1 MLGKLPLEKNGIE
14 RVYPSVIAQIM
25 IPMTMRDTI
34 LVVDDNPTNLSVLCE
49 VLDTQDYQISVAQNG
64 EDALA
69 CANEI
74 LPDLILLDVMMPGID
89 GFETCKRLKNNP
101 RTHHIPI
108 LFMTALSET
117 VDKVRGLSLGAVD
130 YITKPFIQEETLA
143 RIRVHL
149 SLVKA
154 QTRLIQSEKMTA
166 LGQLVA
172 GIAHEINNPVSFIH
186 GNLEPAKD
194 YAASLLSFVEMCQS
208 QAGLSDVVNEYAKDL
223 ELEFVQQDFVLLL
236 DSMKIGTERI
246 RSVVESL
253 RAFSCLDESEYK
265 TVDIHVGLDS
275 ALVMLQHRLK
285 LRKDRACIN
294 VVKSYSSLPLLGCYP
309 SKLNDVFLILM
320 TNAIDAIDEKFIR
333 DSSFVSVGFNTSS
346 ACELPAL
353 TIETSLQSGQIIV
366 QIVDNGVGI
375 LKEIRSKIFDQF
387 FTTKPIGKN
396 SGLGLAIAS
405 AIVMKEHGGSLTF
418 HSESERGTVFKIALP
433 LP

>member
-1 MLGKLPLEKNGIE
+1 MIGKLSLEENGIE
-14 RVYPSVIAQIM
+14 RVYPSVIAQM
-25 IPMTMRDTI
+25 MMPMTMRDTI

-49 VLDTQDYQISVAQNG
+49 VLSTQNYQISVAQNG

-89 GFETCKRLKNNP
+89 GFETCKRLKASP
-101 RTHHIPI
+101 KTHHIPI

-117 VDKVRGLSLGAVD
+117 VDKVRGLSVGAVD

-143 RIRVHL
+143 RIKVHL

-154 QTRLIQSEKMTA
+154 RTRLIQSEKMSA

-186 GNLEPAKD
+186 GNLEPARH
-194 YAASLLSFVEMCQS
+194 YAASLLSFVEVCQAQS
-208 QAGLSDVVNEYAKDL
+208 ELPDVVNKYADDL
-223 ELEFVQQDFVLLL
+223 ELEFVQQDFGLLL

-253 RAFSCLDESEYK
+253 RTFSCLDESEYK
-265 TVDIHVGLDS
+265 AVDIHKGLDS
-275 ALVMLQHRLK
+275 ELEMLQHRLK
-285 LRKDRACIN
+285 PQQERARVTVI
-294 VVKSYSSLPLLGCYP
+294 KSYDALPLLSCYP

-320 TNAIDAIDEKFIR
+320 TNAIDALDAKFMR
-333 DSSFVSVGFNTSS
+333 SPSSVSNGLGMSS
-346 ACELPAL
+346 VSELPVL
-353 TIETSLQSGQIIV
+353 TIETSLQSNQIII

-375 LKEIRSKIFDQF
+375 CKEIRSQVFDQF
-387 FTTKPIGKN
+387 FTTKPIGQN

-405 AIVMKEHGGSLTF
+405 AIVMKEHKGTLTF
-418 HSESERGTVFKIALP
+418 HSEVGRGTVFKVALP
-433 LP
+433 IP